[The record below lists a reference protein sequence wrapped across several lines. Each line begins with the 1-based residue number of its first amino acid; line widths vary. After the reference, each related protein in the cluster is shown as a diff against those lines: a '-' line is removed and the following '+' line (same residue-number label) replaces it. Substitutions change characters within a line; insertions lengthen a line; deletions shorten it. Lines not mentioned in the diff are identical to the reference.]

1 MSTNRERTMRAGPGF
16 YQRRV
21 FPWLNDRF
29 CGDEQLQELR
39 AEALRPA
46 HGRVLEIGFGTG
58 LNLPHYPAAVQ
69 SLVAVEPNAGMV
81 GRARSRLAA
90 APMPVEIIA
99 GGAEAIAAPAAS
111 FDTAVSVLTL
121 CTVGDPARVLA
132 ELRRLLRPN
141 GRLLLLEHGLAPDA
155 GVARWQRRL
164 NGLERVLACG
174 CTLDRP
180 VAALV
185 RAGGFGFESLRQFYA
200 PGIPRTHGW
209 LTLGCASLAAAATGG
224 SGRSR

>member
-1 MSTNRERTMRAGPGF
+1 MRAGTGF

-29 CGDEQLQELR
+29 CGDEQLQQLR

-46 HGRVLEIGFGTG
+46 RGCVVEIGFGTG
-58 LNLPHYPAAVQ
+58 LNLPHYPPEVH
-69 SLVAVEPNAGMV
+69 SIVAVEPNTGMLE
-81 GRARSRLAA
+81 RALPRIAA
-90 APMPVEIIA
+90 ATVPVRAIES
-99 GGAEAIAAPAAS
+99 GAEAIAMPDAS

-121 CTVGDPARVLA
+121 CTVGDPARALA
-132 ELRRLLRPN
+132 ELRRLVRPD

-174 CTLDRP
+174 CNLDRP
-180 VAALV
+180 VADLV
-185 RAGGFGFESLRQFYA
+185 RTSGFRFESVRQFYA

-209 LTLGCASLAAAATGG
+209 LTLGSARPEAH
-224 SGRSR
+224 